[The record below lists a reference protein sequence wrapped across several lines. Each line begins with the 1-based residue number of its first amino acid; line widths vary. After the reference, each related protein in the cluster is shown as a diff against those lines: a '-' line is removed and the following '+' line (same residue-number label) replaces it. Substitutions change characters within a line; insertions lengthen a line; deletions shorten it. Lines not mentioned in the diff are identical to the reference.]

1 MLDKSNR
8 YSLQLVLL
16 VLYIFFPILAN
27 SFDFCFLLIYNKSMF
42 RDIFKFKIWGDS
54 LGIDLGTANTLVCVK
69 DKGVVLNMPSILA
82 LTRKNGKLIGIGEEA
97 KKMVGKIPQNI
108 LVVRPLQ
115 DGVIADFDIT
125 QKMVEY
131 FISQAQPYRRL
142 IGPKLVMGVPAQA
155 TKVEKK
161 AVIDIGMQ
169 LGARRV
175 HLVTEPVAAVI
186 GAGLPISEP
195 VGNMIVDI
203 GGGTSEA
210 AITSLN
216 GIVISKCIRI
226 AGDEM
231 DQAIIQYLKENYN
244 LFIGEQ
250 MAERIKI
257 GIGCASPGSR
267 KKTMKV
273 KGRSLIS
280 GLPDEI
286 KLNSEELSRVLFP
299 IVEAICEMIETTLE
313 ESPPELAGDIM
324 ERGIFLTGGGAC
336 LEGLDKYIFER
347 THLPVKL
354 TPDPLFSVVLGAE
367 KLLDDGD
374 LLSLVEITPEFK

>member
-8 YSLQLVLL
+8 YSLKLVLL
-16 VLYIFFPILAN
+16 ALYIFFPILAN
-27 SFDFCFLLIYNKSMF
+27 LFDFYFLLIYNKSMF

-131 FISQAQPYRRL
+131 FISLAQPYRRL
-142 IGPKLVMGVPAQA
+142 SGPKLVMGVPAQA